1 MRVNARLIKGL
12 DKEELAQFEKN
23 YDNSRK
29 ILLKIRAE
37 IQKQIESSYIEE
49 ENLEE
54 VSAVTLAGTLGYR
67 RGLREVLTYL
77 PEEH

>member
-12 DKEELAQFEKN
+12 NKEELDKFEKN
-23 YDNSRK
+23 YEVSKK
-29 ILLKIRAE
+29 ILLQIRGE
-37 IQKQIESSYIEE
+37 IQREIESSYIDEE
-49 ENLEE
+49 KIEE
-54 VSAVTLAGTLGYR
+54 VSPVVLARTIGYR